1 MLLAIDIGNTT
12 IQAGVFADGAL
23 GPSWRL
29 AADHDRL
36 ADEYGILLASL
47 LRAAGRAP
55 ADVDGAVIGSVVPV
69 LLPVFQSVVRRFFE
83 VEPVIVGSTVRT
95 GLRIRY
101 DRPNEVGAD
110 RIVDAVAA
118 RARHGP
124 PPLIVVDFGTAT
136 VFDAVNAEGDYLGG
150 AIAPGVGIA
159 AEALFARASR
169 LARVDLERPSRAIGR
184 TTEEAVQSGILFGYV
199 GLVEGIISRFKAE
212 LGGGRVVGTGGWAE
226 RIGRET
232 TAVDVVDPD
241 LGLWGLQLVYGM
253 NAEGTP

>member
-12 IQAGVFADGAL
+12 IQAGVFEAGEL

-29 AADHDRL
+29 STEHERL
-36 ADEYGILLASL
+36 ADEYGILLTGL
-47 LRAAGRAP
+47 LHAVGREP
-55 ADVDGAVIGSVVPV
+55 ESVDGAVIGSVVPV
-69 LLPVFQSVVRRFFE
+69 LLPVFQSALRRFFR
-83 VEPVIVGSTVRT
+83 VDPVVVDSTVRT

-118 RARHGP
+118 RERHGP

-136 VFDAVNAEGDYLGG
+136 VFDAINAEGDYLGG

-159 AEALFARASR
+159 AEALFSRASR
-169 LARVDLERPSRAIGR
+169 LARVDLVRPSRAIGR
-184 TTEEAVQSGILFGYV
+184 TTEEAVQSGVLFGYV

-232 TAVDVVDPD
+232 AAVDVVDPD
-241 LGLWGLQLVYGM
+241 LGLWGLQMVYAMNTEGM
-253 NAEGTP
+253 P